1 MPKIK
6 YEIIS
11 SFALT
16 AHLYFLDVC
25 LNLYLSYC
33 IFKHLTF
40 VMHYH
45 VLMEKEMATY
55 SSFLAWRI
63 PWIEEP
69 WGCKESDTTEQ
80 LTHTHTHTQTMY

>member
-40 VMHYH
+40 VTHYH

-63 PWIEEP
+63 LWAETPGGVQSMGWQRI
-69 WGCKESDTTEQ
+69 GHD
-80 LTHTHTHTQTMY
+80 LTSMHAT